1 MWEGIECLFAV
12 LGCIEIA
19 DRKLAYLRIYSIKKH
34 NGST

>member
-19 DRKLAYLRIYSIKKH
+19 DRTLEFQT
-34 NGST
+34 GMP